1 MPNPRLQQAI
11 RIAAAFAA
19 LLAVGAPVRADLH
32 YTTQMQW
39 NGGAIFEAWVSGAD
53 GRFEI
58 KRSVDPSFPEGAVI
72 FTREGGNT
80 AYLYSPQSSECI
92 KMSSDQLVD
101 FKRSQIRKMHITADD
116 LKVERIADEDAPAM
130 FDLKVH
136 HTRLRIS
143 ATMHVPAGPNTQ
155 DYTIAVEE
163 DMWTAPDIHDQ
174 APNLAVYTNSTTG
187 IPLLDDGITTELTKI
202 QGFPLKR
209 LVAATSILGSQS
221 SDMGQTAIVVTD
233 FAQVAVDKSLL
244 ELPKGCGEAQ

>member
-1 MPNPRLQQAI
+1 MPNPRILQAI
-11 RIAAAFAA
+11 RIAAAFAG
-19 LLAVGAPVRADLH
+19 LLAISAPARADLH

-39 NGGAIFEAWVSGAD
+39 NGGAIFEAPGSAAPTAGS
-53 GRFEI
+53 EI

-72 FTREGGNT
+72 FTREGGNI
-80 AYLYSPQSSECI
+80 AYLYSTQSSECI

-101 FKRSQIRKMHITADD
+101 FKRTQIRKMHITADD

-143 ATMHVPAGPNTQ
+143 ATMHVPAGPSTQ
-155 DYTIAVEE
+155 DYVIAVEE

-187 IPLLDDGITTELTKI
+187 IPLLDDGITAELAKI
-202 QGFPLKR
+202 QE
-209 LVAATSILGSQS
+209 GSR
-221 SDMGQTAIVVTD
+221 
-233 FAQVAVDKSLL
+233 
-244 ELPKGCGEAQ
+244 